1 MENFEVLYKLFLG
14 GAFGALIGIE
24 RSFFKKQAGLRT
36 FALVGLGATLFS
48 VLATH
53 FGIEGSSRIL
63 SNIVVGI
70 GFIGAGLIFYHSEK
84 LTGVTTA
91 SALWITAAIGASVGQ
106 GLYLESFFVTIF
118 TIIILTVLPFF
129 EEKICQNEISR
140 NEISREE

>member
-1 MENFEVLYKLFLG
+1 MPK
-14 GAFGALIGIE
+14 I
-24 RSFFKKQAGLRT
+24 
-36 FALVGLGATLFS
+36 
-48 VLATH
+48 
-53 FGIEGSSRIL
+53 SRIL